1 MCYSCYPLLLRS
13 GARSLEEVRGFEEPR
28 KGLET
33 NILGQVSW
41 GTAGKPLG
49 LGCLAPNLT
58 SDLLPGAPA
67 PGLGWRTPDCPPVLL
82 PTPPTP
88 NTWDLLWPLLRA
100 LGPQPEPH
108 QGLVFTAELS
118 WAQCVNSQVE
128 LSSLAEGVALRAHPH
143 LCRPHC
149 PQPSLRNSAGHS
161 LGTKLSH
168 LMPMGTGA
176 QRGQASGPRPQS
188 ESVTPLQA
196 ALRRQP
202 APSVTTSQHSP
213 GR

>member
-1 MCYSCYPLLLRS
+1 MDIPGHSPATPRGGFPGSLVALRPRPPQPPVLPWGARGGLGFWELTLAPPPMSCSLTGGTSTCRTHPVGYSRYPLLLRS
-13 GARSLEEVRGFEEPR
+13 GARSLEEVRGFEEPG

-58 SDLLPGAPA
+58 SDLRPGAPA

-100 LGPQPEPH
+100 LGPRPEQR

-128 LSSLAEGVALRAHPH
+128 LSS
-143 LCRPHC
+143 
-149 PQPSLRNSAGHS
+149 
-161 LGTKLSH
+161 
-168 LMPMGTGA
+168 
-176 QRGQASGPRPQS
+176 
-188 ESVTPLQA
+188 
-196 ALRRQP
+196 
-202 APSVTTSQHSP
+202 
-213 GR
+213 